1 MFLKN
6 ISDRTEFSKHSEHS
20 KNLTRQSFVW
30 YNKSMKTKTKLDY
43 TLNTAEER
51 LEALP
56 VTMSER
62 EAEYY
67 ANYVL
72 YADHENKRYGLKT
85 RWDGEAMTI
94 GEEGYTIIF
103 PKQHRKL
110 SRKTVMA
117 KPNFSKYQ
125 DLWFSLWKE
134 IDRTE
139 AIIALAREKDLR
151 PKLLERL
158 GYCRIDPMDLIPEAK
173 GLTEQETNNLRVHL
187 IQLRTLQYTYLDALV
202 NGTEHSFSVMAAKGG
217 WYEALTG
224 FRTVL
229 PFQTMDLYHEGY
241 TKAELQQTDWALKAL
256 MELDAQDKIPSNRSN
271 GYAFDF
277 RKAEHVQSLI
287 DLFLDLEDVLAKAE
301 VDNETSLMAI
311 PQAMYDYLLLYAEE
325 ANLSDAQAL
334 VFKGKCLQESN
345 TQIQAKI
352 KQTLG
357 INYSLQ
363 YISTIFTK
371 QVVAKIVAAAEK
383 HVRELEFVTYGP
395 QVFKRCSC
403 CGKYYPRNTD
413 YFKKRSTRADGF
425 MGICR
430 KCRGEAAKE
439 NKEK

>member
-1 MFLKN
+1 M
-6 ISDRTEFSKHSEHS
+6 
-20 KNLTRQSFVW
+20 TRQSSLW
-30 YNKSMKTKTKLDY
+30 YNKSMKKTSTKLDY
-43 TLNTAEER
+43 KIETAEER

-56 VTMSER
+56 VTISER

-85 RWDGEAMTI
+85 RWDGEATAA
-94 GEEGYTIIF
+94 GEEGYSIVY

-110 SRKTVMA
+110 SRKTVME

-134 IDRTE
+134 IDRLE
-139 AIIALAREKDLR
+139 ALIALAQAKPLR

-158 GYCRIDPMDLIPEAK
+158 GYSQTDPESLIHEAK
-173 GLTEQETNNLRVHL
+173 GLDEQTVNNYRVHL

-202 NGTEHSFSVMAAKGG
+202 NGPSHFYSLTASKGG
-217 WYEALTG
+217 WYETFTG

-229 PFQTMDLYHEGY
+229 PFQSLSLYHEGY
-241 TKAELQQTDWALKAL
+241 EKAELESTDWALKAL

-325 ANLSDAQAL
+325 ANLSDAQTL

-357 INYSLQ
+357 IDYSLQ

-395 QVFKRCSC
+395 QVFKRCSN

-430 KCRGEAAKE
+430 KCRDKAVKE

>member
-1 MFLKN
+1 MKK
-6 ISDRTEFSKHSEHS
+6 TSK
-20 KNLTRQSFVW
+20 
-30 YNKSMKTKTKLDY
+30 KLDY
-43 TLNTAEER
+43 TIETARER
-51 LEALP
+51 LESLP
-56 VTMSER
+56 VTISEQ

-72 YADHENKRYGLKT
+72 YADHENKKYGLKT
-85 RWDGEAMTI
+85 RWDVEAMTI

-110 SRKTVMA
+110 SRKAVMA
-117 KPNFSKYQ
+117 KPNFPNYQ
-125 DLWFSLWKE
+125 DLWFTLWKE
-134 IDRTE
+134 IDRLE
-139 AIIALAREKDLR
+139 ALIALARGKDLR

-158 GYCRIDPMDLIPEAK
+158 GYCQIEPMDLMPEAK
-173 GLTEQETNNLRVHL
+173 GLDEQTVNNYRVHL

-202 NGTEHSFSVMAAKGG
+202 NGPSHFYSLTTSKGG
-217 WYEALTG
+217 WYETFTG

-229 PFQTMDLYHEGY
+229 PFQSLSLYHEGY
-241 TKAELQQTDWALKAL
+241 EKAELESTDWALKAL

-325 ANLSDAQAL
+325 ANLSDAQTL

-352 KQTLG
+352 KQILG
-357 INYSLQ
+357 IDYSLQ

-430 KCRGEAAKE
+430 KCRKGEAAKE
-439 NKEK
+439 NKDN

>member
-1 MFLKN
+1 MF
-6 ISDRTEFSKHSEHS
+6 
-20 KNLTRQSFVW
+20 KNLTNPYSLW

-43 TLNTAEER
+43 KIETAEER

-56 VTMSER
+56 VTISER

-85 RWDGEAMTI
+85 RWDAETTAA
-94 GEEGYTIIF
+94 GEEGYSIVY

-110 SRKTVMA
+110 SRKAVME

-125 DLWFSLWKE
+125 DLWFTLWKE
-134 IDRTE
+134 IDRLE
-139 AIIALAREKDLR
+139 ALIALAQAKLLR

-158 GYCRIDPMDLIPEAK
+158 GYCQIEPTDLIPEAK
-173 GLTEQETNNLRVHL
+173 ALDEQTVNNYRVHL

-202 NGTEHSFSVMAAKGG
+202 NGPSHFYSLTASKGG
-217 WYEALTG
+217 WYETFTG

-229 PFQTMDLYHEGY
+229 PFQSLSLYHEGY
-241 TKAELQQTDWALKAL
+241 DKAELQQTDWALKAL

-301 VDNETSLMAI
+301 VDNEESLMAI

-325 ANLSDAQAL
+325 ANLSEAQAL

-352 KQTLG
+352 HETLG
-357 INYSLQ
+357 IDYSLQ

-413 YFKKRSTRADGF
+413 YFKKRSARADGF

-430 KCRGEAAKE
+430 KCRRGEAAKE